1 MTLEDWLKQDR
12 SLADQLKV
20 MEGLCSALN
29 EGHQRGSLHRG
40 LEPANIEV
48 DGDGTADLTGA
59 FTQGSGASRYRAPE
73 LQEGAAHSAQSDIYS
88 AGVIFYEM
96 LSGRSPSPDRPSPLS
111 DLRPDVPRD
120 LTDAVMGCLEKG
132 PDWRPKDLSYLLQVV
147 RTLRSQGAGKGVR
160 TPARATETPRA
171 GAAKG
176 AAAPR
181 RAAKSGSTSNVPLFV
196 AAALLVVGA
205 AAGAWFWLK
214 GSPPGPKTAA
224 VRPTP
229 PPPSTTL
236 APEIAPTAT
245 ATPTPPAGK
254 PTPTP
259 APVDAAAP
267 TPAPTPTP
275 KPVATPTPPPT
286 TLAARTV
293 EPVATPE
300 PTPTPV
306 ADVRPLPEEAAAVAE
321 PTILTAVSPLQVKRG
336 ATTILD
342 VRGSGLRANQKAAI
356 MKIKEAPN
364 GISVVK
370 QKFVSPGLVQVVVK
384 LEETTAPGAYAL
396 AMEDG
401 AGGHS
406 NTLSFTVAK

>member
-48 DGDGTADLTGA
+48 TSDGACNLTGA
-59 FTQGSGASRYRAPE
+59 FTQGAGASRYRAPE
-73 LQEGAAHSAQSDIYS
+73 LQEGAAHSPQSDIYS

-96 LSGRSPSPDRPSPLS
+96 LSGRSPSPDHPSPLA

-147 RTLRSQGAGKGVR
+147 RTLRSQGGGKGVR
-160 TPARATETPRA
+160 TPARATEAPRSTPQ
-171 GAAKG
+171 KG
-176 AAAPR
+176 AAPPR
-181 RAAKSGSTSNVPLFV
+181 RAGKSGSTSNVPLFV
-196 AAALLVVGA
+196 AAALLIAGA

-214 GSPPGPKTAA
+214 GSSPSAPRTAA

-236 APEIAPTAT
+236 APEVVPS
-245 ATPTPPAGK
+245 ATPTPTVAK
-254 PTPTP
+254 PTP
-259 APVDAAAP
+259 APVEATAP
-267 TPAPTPTP
+267 TPPPTAAP
-275 KPVATPTPPPT
+275 KPVATPTPTPV
-286 TLAARTV
+286 TLPARATP
-293 EPVATPE
+293 EPVATPL
-300 PTPTPV
+300 PTPTP
-306 ADVRPLPEEAAAVAE
+306 AAEVRPRPEEMAAAAE
-321 PTILTAVSPLQVKRG
+321 PTVLTAVSPLQVKRG
-336 ATTILD
+336 VTTILD
-342 VRGSGLRANQKAAI
+342 VRGSGLRADQKAAI
-356 MKIKEAPN
+356 LKIKEAPN

-370 QKFVSPGLVQVVVK
+370 QKFVNAGLVQVVVK
-384 LEETTAPGAYAL
+384 LEETAAPGAYAL
-396 AMEDG
+396 AMADG
-401 AGGHS
+401 SGAYT

>member
-48 DGDGTADLTGA
+48 DGDGACDLTGA
-59 FTQGSGASRYRAPE
+59 FTQGAGASRYRAPE
-73 LQEGAAHSAQSDIYS
+73 LQEGATHSAQSDIYS

-96 LSGRSPSPDRPSPLS
+96 LSGRSPSADRPSPLA
-111 DLRPDVPRD
+111 DLRPDVARD

-147 RTLRSQGAGKGVR
+147 RTLRSQGTGKGVR
-160 TPARATETPRA
+160 TPARATE
-171 GAAKG
+171 
-176 AAAPR
+176 APR
-181 RAAKSGSTSNVPLFV
+181 SFPQKGSAPARRGGKSGSTSNVPLFV
-196 AAALLVVGA
+196 AAALLVAGA

-214 GSPPGPKTAA
+214 GSPPPPKTAA
-224 VRPTP
+224 LRPTP
-229 PPPSTTL
+229 PPSSTTL
-236 APEIAPTAT
+236 APEVAPT

-259 APVDAAAP
+259 APTAATA
-267 TPAPTPTP
+267 TPPPTPTP
-275 KPVATPTPPPT
+275 KPVATPTPAPS
-286 TLAARTV
+286 TLAARATP
-293 EPVATPE
+293 EPVATPL
-300 PTPTPV
+300 PTPTPAAEV
-306 ADVRPLPEEAAAVAE
+306 KPLPEEIAAAAE
-321 PTILTAVSPLQVKRG
+321 PTVLTAVSPLQVKRG
-336 ATTILD
+336 VTTILD
-342 VRGSGLRANQKAAI
+342 VRGSGLRANQKAAVL
-356 MKIKEAPN
+356 KIKEAPN
-364 GISVVK
+364 GITVVK

-384 LEETTAPGAYAL
+384 LEESTAPGAYAL

>member
-48 DGDGTADLTGA
+48 DGDGACDLTGA
-59 FTQGSGASRYRAPE
+59 FSQGAGASRYRAPE
-73 LQEGAAHSAQSDIYS
+73 LQEGATHSAQSDIYS

-96 LSGRSPSPDRPSPLS
+96 LSGRSPSADRPSPLA

-147 RTLRSQGAGKGVR
+147 RTLRGQGAGKGVR
-160 TPARATETPRA
+160 TPVRATEAQRSFPQ
-171 GAAKG
+171 KG
-176 AAAPR
+176 AAPAR
-181 RAAKSGSTSNVPLFV
+181 RGGKSGSTSNVPLFV
-196 AAALLVVGA
+196 AAGLLVVGA

-214 GSPPGPKTAA
+214 GSPAPPKTA
-224 VRPTP
+224 VQRPSP
-229 PPPSTTL
+229 PPSSTTL
-236 APEIAPTAT
+236 APEAAPT

-259 APVDAAAP
+259 APTAATA

-275 KPVATPTPPPT
+275 KPVATPTPPPVT
-286 TLAARTV
+286 AVARATP
-293 EPVATPE
+293 EPVATPL
-300 PTPTPV
+300 PTPTPA
-306 ADVRPLPEEAAAVAE
+306 ADVRPQAEEIAAPAE
-321 PTILTAVSPLQVKRG
+321 PTVLTAVSPLQVKRG
-336 ATTILD
+336 VTTILD

-356 MKIKEAPN
+356 LKIKEAPN
-364 GISVVK
+364 GITVVK
-370 QKFVSPGLVQVVVK
+370 QKFVNPGLVQVVVK
-384 LEETTAPGAYAL
+384 LEESTAPGTYAL

-406 NTLSFTVAK
+406 NTLPFTVAK

>member
-12 SLADQLKV
+12 TLADQLKV
-20 MEGLCSALN
+20 MEGLCGALN
-29 EGHQRGSLHRG
+29 DGHQRGSLHRG
-40 LEPANIEV
+40 LEPANVEV
-48 DGDGTADLTGA
+48 DGDGACDLTGA
-59 FTQGSGASRYRAPE
+59 FTQGAGVSRYRAPE
-73 LQEGAAHSAQSDIYS
+73 LQEGAAHSPQSDIYS

-147 RTLRSQGAGKGVR
+147 RSLRGQGAGKGVK
-160 TPARATETPRA
+160 TPARATEAPRA
-171 GAAKG
+171 SAPKS

-196 AAALLVVGA
+196 AAALLIAGA

-214 GSPPGPKTAA
+214 GSPTGPKTAA
-224 VRPTP
+224 VRKAPT
-229 PPPSTTL
+229 PPSTTL
-236 APEIAPTAT
+236 APEVVQSP
-245 ATPTPPAGK
+245 TPTPTAAK

-259 APVDAAAP
+259 APVETAAP
-267 TPAPTPTP
+267 TPVPTPIP

-286 TLAARTV
+286 TLAAR
-293 EPVATPE
+293 ATPE
-300 PTPTPV
+300 PVPTPTPTP
-306 ADVRPLPEEAAAVAE
+306 AAEVRPRPEEIAAAAE
-321 PTILTAVSPLQVKRG
+321 PTVLTAVSPLQVKRG
-336 ATTILD
+336 VTTILD
-342 VRGSGLRANQKAAI
+342 VRGSGLRADQKAAI
-356 MKIKEAPN
+356 LKIKEAPN
-364 GISVVK
+364 GITVVK
-370 QKFVSPGLVQVVVK
+370 QKFVSPSLVQVVVK
-384 LEETTAPGAYAL
+384 LDETAAPGAYAL
-396 AMEDG
+396 AMSDG